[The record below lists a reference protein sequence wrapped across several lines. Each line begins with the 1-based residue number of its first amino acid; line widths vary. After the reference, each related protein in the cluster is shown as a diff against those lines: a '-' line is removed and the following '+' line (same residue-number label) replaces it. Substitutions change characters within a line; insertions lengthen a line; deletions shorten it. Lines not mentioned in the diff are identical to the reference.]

1 MYLFSFSK
9 LKYRGGITLNT
20 DKQVFIETQKTAK
33 TLKTYRDKS
42 DEELLAFLAKQDS
55 LTLNQLKVYYSD
67 PSFALHYFISA
78 AFFSIILASFITAI
92 LSGQADSIFPFISG
106 ISILILAVIFT
117 GCLFWVLK
125 QLVILK
131 KKPIQFITHFSRKAE
146 FARIVKMIDYV
157 LQQKYKKA
165 LKNIPYQ

>member
-1 MYLFSFSK
+1 M
-9 LKYRGGITLNT
+9 NT
-20 DKQVFIETQKTAK
+20 DKQVFTATQKTAK

-78 AFFSIILASFITAI
+78 AFFSIIAASFITAI
-92 LSGQADSIFPFISG
+92 LSGQADSMFPFVSG
-106 ISILILAVIFT
+106 ISIITLAAIFV
-117 GCLFWVLK
+117 GCFFWVLK
-125 QLVILK
+125 QLVTLK
-131 KKPIQFITHFSRKAE
+131 KKPSQFITHFSKKAE

>member
-1 MYLFSFSK
+1 M
-9 LKYRGGITLNT
+9 NT

-92 LSGQADSIFPFISG
+92 LSGQAASIFPFFSG
-106 ISILILAVIFT
+106 ISILILAVIFV
-117 GCLFWVLK
+117 GCFFWVLK

>member
-106 ISILILAVIFT
+106 ISIIILAVIFT

-131 KKPIQFITHFSRKAE
+131 KKPIQFITHFSKKAE

-165 LKNIPYQ
+165 LKNIPNQ

>member
-1 MYLFSFSK
+1 MEAL
-9 LKYRGGITLNT
+9 TLNT

-106 ISILILAVIFT
+106 ISIIILAVIFT

-131 KKPIQFITHFSRKAE
+131 KSRFNSLHTFPRKPSLHVS
-146 FARIVKMIDYV
+146 
-157 LQQKYKKA
+157 
-165 LKNIPYQ
+165 

>member
-1 MYLFSFSK
+1 M
-9 LKYRGGITLNT
+9 NT

-106 ISILILAVIFT
+106 ISIIILAVIFT
-117 GCLFWVLK
+117 GCLFWVLR

-131 KKPIQFITHFSRKAE
+131 KSRFNSLHTFPRKPSLHVS
-146 FARIVKMIDYV
+146 
-157 LQQKYKKA
+157 
-165 LKNIPYQ
+165 

>member
-78 AFFSIILASFITAI
+78 AFFSIILATFITAI
-92 LSGQADSIFPFISG
+92 LSGQAASIFPFISG
-106 ISILILAVIFT
+106 ISILILAVIFA
-117 GCLFWVLK
+117 GCIFWVLK

-131 KKPIQFITHFSRKAE
+131 KKPIQFITHFSKKAE
-146 FARIVKMIDYV
+146 FARIIKMIDYV
-157 LQQKYKKA
+157 LQQKYQKV
-165 LKNIPYQ
+165 LNTPYQ